1 LSCRHWRR
9 HWRCRLISKLGRE
22 REREDEEEGV
32 KACENLEKL
41 HKKMEWR
48 LESEAGRWKMMDSVR
63 GDRGEYVRSF
73 SFARRGMEPWR
84 RRRRRGLSFEIYMAC
99 G

>member
-1 LSCRHWRR
+1 VR
-9 HWRCRLISKLGRE
+9 G
-22 REREDEEEGV
+22 GV

-48 LESEAGRWKMMDSVR
+48 LESEAGRWKMIVSGGEQSR
-63 GDRGEYVRSF
+63 GICSMFVRSLAVAT
-73 SFARRGMEPWR
+73 ARQG
-84 RRRRRGLSFEIYMAC
+84 RRGLSFEIYMAS

>member
-1 LSCRHWRR
+1 VDTDGRR
-9 HWRCRLISKLGRE
+9 GGGGG
-22 REREDEEEGV
+22 GV

-48 LESEAGRWKMMDSVR
+48 LESEAGRWKMIDSVR

-73 SFARRGMEPWR
+73 MEG
-84 RRRRRGLSFEIYMAC
+84 GLSFEIYMAC